1 MNLLFT
7 VKVSKEDLKNLRL
20 ETLRTLLRAWD
31 TSPSVNEGEPEEIQ
45 E

>member
-20 ETLRTLLRAWD
+20 ETLRTLLRAWI
-31 TSPSVNEGEPEEIQ
+31 NEGEPEEIQ